1 MSSKRRH
8 NLTSKKRAGGGPGQF
23 TLSSPDALTKAQRA
37 RLVRADGDGAETQ
50 ETDATS
56 GTTWVLL
63 AIAAALA
70 LWAIFWPCPPK

>member
-8 NLTSKKRAGGGPGQF
+8 NLTGKRRAGGGPGQF
-23 TLSSPDALTKAQRA
+23 TLSKPDALTKGQRT
-37 RLVRADGDGAETQ
+37 RLVRADKDGAEAQ
-50 ETDATS
+50 EAGATS

-70 LWAIFWPCPPK
+70 LWAIFWHGPPK

>member
-23 TLSSPDALTKAQRA
+23 TLSKPDALTKAQRA
-37 RLVRADGDGAETQ
+37 RLVKADKDGAETQ
-50 ETDATS
+50 EAGATS

-63 AIAAALA
+63 AVAAALA
-70 LWAIFWPCPPK
+70 LWAIFWFCPQK